1 MRTPS
6 AARAQLRDGLRAALP
21 PWLLAHVIVLSV
33 CVRIDR
39 GAIFAPLFAW
49 DTHWYLAE
57 AGGMAHGGNVFADY
71 TGPGGLAHFFPLTSL
86 CVAGLA
92 LVTRLPVTFL
102 LFAFCWILAWVF
114 GALVHMIAMR
124 ETGDR
129 TTARRAAWMSQL
141 APGAFV
147 LVMGYTEPLAGV
159 LAALYLL
166 AIRRQRAGWALFA
179 GLLAGVSRPTGV
191 VLALPGLFEAVRAA
205 RRARWAPRVVAAGLV
220 QSASPVLGL
229 FLYLAYCQWH
239 FGDWILP
246 YAQQVSSGNRGAV
259 TQNPF
264 ATIQTLLNTP
274 NSGSVLITSLVC
286 AAIGVFAL
294 TACWG
299 LLPGSFTA
307 WSAVMFVLGITSPL
321 FTSEPRYLAAVI
333 PFCVSLPE
341 LIRGRRSWFAFLL
354 ANLALLYS
362 VTWLALT
369 YRQIA

>member
-1 MRTPS
+1 MKTLS
-6 AARAQLRDGLRAALP
+6 GACAELRDGLRATLL
-21 PWLLAHVIVLSV
+21 PWLLAHVIVLAV
-33 CVRIDR
+33 CRRI
-39 GAIFAPLFAW
+39 GGGLFSPLFAW

-57 AGGMAHGGNVFADY
+57 ANGMAHGGNVFADF

-124 ETGDR
+124 ETRDR
-129 TTARRAAWMSQL
+129 MTASRAAWLSQI
-141 APGAFV
+141 APGAFA

-159 LAALYLL
+159 LAALYFL
-166 AIRRQRAGWALFA
+166 AIRRQRTGWAFA
-179 GLLAGVSRPTGV
+179 VGLLAGISRPTGI
-191 VLALPGLFEAVRAA
+191 VLALPGLFEAIRAA
-205 RRARWAPRVVAAGLV
+205 HRARWAPRVIIAGLA
-220 QSASPVLGL
+220 QTASPALGL
-229 FLYLAYCQWH
+229 FTYLAYCQWH

-264 ATIQTLLNTP
+264 ATIQTLMNTP
-274 NSGSVLITSLVC
+274 NSTSILLTSLAG
-286 AAIGVFAL
+286 AAIGIFAL

-307 WSAVMFVLGITSPL
+307 WSAVMFILGITSPL
-321 FTSEPRYLAAVI
+321 FTSEPRYLAAII
-333 PFCVSLPE
+333 PFCIALPE
-341 LIRGRRSWFAFLL
+341 LIRSRWVWIPFVV